1 MEKSKWKEWKNL
13 RVENVL
19 GVDEMCPITQLFI
32 IFTPQIKK
40 MAKRQKKNV
49 QKVPTPKPISDGHP
63 NWLSNS
69 QLHYILI
76 AALAFV
82 LYANTLGHDYCQDDA
97 IVIKE
102 NMYTTQ
108 GLKGIPGIL
117 TKDTFF
123 GFFKEEGK
131 AALVHGGRYRP
142 LTLVLFAVEWQIF
155 GDNPALFHLINI
167 LLFALLCLLLYKVM
181 LTLLAFHPEQK
192 AKLIALFTTLI
203 FVTHP
208 IHTEVVANIKGADE
222 IIALLG
228 SLAALYFTLKAYRS
242 NKMGLMLIAATIF
255 GLTIFAKENT
265 ITFLAIIPIA
275 LLLFGQKEKGIATN
289 KIGKALLYTAPL
301 LVAVIP
307 FLAIRSKIIGGGATG
322 RVLELMNNPFL
333 KIVNNQYVDFS
344 TGEKISTIFYT
355 LGDYVRLLVFP
366 QPLTSDYYPHHVELM
381 HFGDWQVILSI
392 LVYVG
397 LFYLAVKNLRK
408 KPLISFGI
416 FIFFAS
422 LSIVSNFLFPVGTFM
437 AERFLFMPS
446 VGFSMVIATLF
457 AGLINKN
464 KVFPALGLLGVVLLL
479 FSIKT
484 ISRNPAWKNDKTLF
498 LTDVK
503 ISTKSA
509 KIQNAVG
516 GTLIAEATKIKD
528 RSMQLAKVQVA
539 VEHLNIAIKEHPN
552 YKNAWLLLGN
562 AYNMLDQYEQS
573 INAYKNAL
581 RIAPGYK
588 DAINNMAIT
597 YRQAGKYFGEKKGD
611 TNSAIAYLKEA
622 EKLLPDDIE
631 VTRLL
636 GIAYAVSGQM
646 DHALPYMEKA
656 FAATPNNANLALDLS
671 MAYRQV
677 GNNEKSAFYQQKALT
692 IDPDIINKRR
702 GQ

>member
-1 MEKSKWKEWKNL
+1 
-13 RVENVL
+13 
-19 GVDEMCPITQLFI
+19 
-32 IFTPQIKK
+32 
-40 MAKRQKKNV
+40 MAKKQHKKV
-49 QKVPTPKPISDGHP
+49 QKTPATKPHSKGQLPD
-63 NWLSNS
+63 WLSNS
-69 QLHYILI
+69 KLHYILI

-117 TKDTFF
+117 NKDTFY
-123 GFFKEEGK
+123 GFFKKDGK
-131 AALVHGGRYRP
+131 QALVHGGRYRP
-142 LTLVLFAVEWQIF
+142 LTLVLFAVEWQLF
-155 GDNPALFHLINI
+155 GDNPMIFHLVNI
-167 LLFALLCLLLYKVM
+167 ILFVLLGLLLYKVM
-181 LTLLAFHPEQK
+181 ITLLAYYPDKQ

-203 FVTHP
+203 FVAHP
-208 IHTEVVANIKGADE
+208 VHTEVVANIKGADE
-222 IIALLG
+222 IVALLG
-228 SLAALYFTLKAYRS
+228 SLAALYFTIKAYRA
-242 NKMGLMLIAATIF
+242 NNMGLMGIAAIIF

-275 LLLFGQKEKGIATN
+275 LLLFGQKGKGLAMD

-307 FLAIRSKIIGGGATG
+307 FLVKRHKVIGSGATG
-322 RVLELMNNPFL
+322 KVLELMNNPFL
-333 KIVNNQYVDFS
+333 KIVDNKYVDFS
-344 TGEKISTIFYT
+344 AGEKVSTIFYT
-355 LGDYVRLLVFP
+355 LGDYLRLLVFP

-392 LVYVG
+392 LLYLG

-408 KPLISFGI
+408 KPLISFGV
-416 FIFFAS
+416 FIYFAS

-446 VGFSMVIATLF
+446 VGFSMVVATLLVS
-457 AGLINKN
+457 LIQKD
-464 KVFPALGLLGVVLLL
+464 KFTPALGILGVIILL

-484 ISRNPAWKNDKTLF
+484 ITRNPAWKNDDTLF

-503 ISTKSA
+503 TSKKSA

-516 GTLIAEATKIKD
+516 GTLLAEAAKTKDK
-528 RSMQLAKVQVA
+528 SLQLAKAKEA

-562 AYNMLDQYEQS
+562 AYNILNQYDQS

-581 RIAPGYK
+581 RVAPGYP

-597 YRQAGKYFGEKKGD
+597 YRQAGKYFGEKKND
-611 TNSAIAYLKEA
+611 PIKAISYLKEA
-622 EKLLPDDIE
+622 EKLKPNDAE

-636 GIAYAVSGQM
+636 GIAYAVSGQIKQ
-646 DHALPYMEKA
+646 ALPYMEKA

-671 MAYRQV
+671 MAYQQA
-677 GNNEKSAFYQQKALT
+677 GNMKKSAFYQQKALA
-692 IDPDIINKRR
+692 IDPDIIKKRR